1 MQARIKR
8 YFLLGLFAVLLALV
22 IALNPLS
29 ARTSLATSAST
40 WIGKTT
46 YWSNVRTGPATGYS
60 IVTVYAPN
68 TVVTVYATVTGQVV
82 WGGISNWYRITSLS
96 SAAWYIYGGLI
107 VQSSNPG
114 TGGQPIPTPQPAPSP
129 QGKEIVVSLS
139 HQWMWAY
146 QGGKLVYNSAVMTG
160 RPALATP
167 TGTYH
172 VFLKLHPTY
181 FYSPWPPGSPY
192 WYPPTFINYAL
203 EWRAGGFFLHDSWWH
218 TVYGP
223 GTNGWHYD
231 PKYGWQWGTHGC
243 VAMPLS
249 AAAWLYN
256 WAPIGTTVQINP

>member
-8 YFLLGLFAVLLALV
+8 FYLIGLFALLLALV
-22 IALNPLS
+22 IAFNPFS
-29 ARTSLATSAST
+29 AGSSLAVTKSTSAST
-40 WIGKTT
+40 WTGQTT
-46 YWSNVRTGPATGYS
+46 DWSNVRTGPGTGYS

-68 TVVTVYATVTGQVV
+68 TVVTVYATVSGQVV
-82 WGGISNWYRITSLS
+82 WGGISSWYRITGFS
-96 SAAWYIYGGLI
+96 SAAEYIYGGL
-107 VQSSNPG
+107 VVAASTGAQPG
-114 TGGQPIPTPQPAPSP
+114 PTPQPSA

-139 HQWMWAY
+139 HQWLWAY
-146 QGGKLVYNSAVMTG
+146 ENGKMVFNSAVMTG
-160 RPALATP
+160 RPSLPTP

-172 VFLKLHPTY
+172 VFLKLHPTW
-181 FYSPWPPGSPY
+181 FYSPWPQGSPY
-192 WYPPTFINYAL
+192 WYPPTYINYAL

-218 TVYGP
+218 SVYGP

-249 AAAWLYN
+249 SAAWLYN